1 MPMVRAQLSWA
12 KSLADRALASAFH
25 QLGVAKVPYGL
36 AMDIFNRRSKA
47 AASPAVRETQYL
59 ISSGDDDAF
68 AVHIEPEGMEYE
80 FPPHEKV
87 LLTFRQIVDGPQY
100 IDVSHHK
107 DALVIWRPADTEVW
121 ATTADGRSEQ
131 IAGWEDNPF
140 PWMDSGHKTDGP
152 APWTWPPS
160 SGSNGES

>member
-1 MPMVRAQLSWA
+1 M
-12 KSLADRALASAFH
+12 
-25 QLGVAKVPYGL
+25 AKVPYGL
-36 AMDIFNRRSKA
+36 AMGIFKRRSRA
-47 AASPAVRETQYL
+47 TASPVVRETQYL
-59 ISSGDDDAF
+59 ISSGDGDAF

-87 LLTFRQIVDGPQY
+87 LLTFRQRVGGTQY
-100 IDVSHHK
+100 IDLSHYK

-121 ATTADGRSEQ
+121 ATTADGKAEQ

-140 PWMDSGHKTDGP
+140 PWMDSGHKAEGP

-160 SGSNGES
+160 SASGG